1 MSTQEIII
9 LGAGIVGK
17 TAALAFSQKGLKVL
31 HIAAS
36 FGDKSNTMA
45 SNSENDAWNSRVYA
59 ISHSSEQ
66 LLKDLQI
73 WQAIPSNRRQVV
85 EQMRIYGDSG
95 QVDDGLHFSAF
106 EANLPQLACIM
117 ESQQIEN
124 ALDLATTFSKFIVRQ
139 EATFE
144 SISMN
149 EEVAIVKTSAGTFS
163 APLVLAADGANSIV
177 RDQIGIEISQ
187 DIYEH
192 TAVIGNFSCANQH
205 LRTAHQW
212 FLPSGD
218 VLALLPLPDKKVS
231 MVWSTSKENA
241 EYLTELSQ
249 KDVGLFCQTIV
260 SQADSKP
267 LEVLGQLTLLNQ
279 VQSYPLKRQRAKQ
292 FIGPSH
298 DPKVILLGDAAHV
311 MHPLAGQGLNLG
323 LRDIRDLLKTFAEKE
338 NFRKIND
345 RILLRRYE
353 RSRVADV
360 DAMLGVTH
368 HLHQLFMKNPSAVKW
383 LRNTGMRLLNQHS
396 NIKKQLIA
404 KALE

>member
-9 LGAGIVGK
+9 LGGGIVGK
-17 TAALAFSQKGLKVL
+17 TAALAFGQKGLKVL
-31 HIAAS
+31 HLAAS
-36 FGDKSNTMA
+36 FGDKSNTLT
-45 SNSENDAWNSRVYA
+45 SNSENEAWTSRVYA

-66 LLKDLQI
+66 LLNDLQI

-95 QVDDGLHFSAF
+95 QVDDGIHFSAF
-106 EANLPQLACIM
+106 EANLPKLACIM

-124 ALDLATTFSKFIVRQ
+124 ALDLATSFSKFIVRQ
-139 EATFE
+139 EANFE
-144 SISMN
+144 SISI
-149 EEVAIVKTSAGTFS
+149 EGDQAIVNTSAGIFR
-163 APLVLAADGANSIV
+163 APLVLAADGANSMV
-177 RDQIGIEISQ
+177 RDQIGVEISQ
-187 DIYEH
+187 DVYEH
-192 TAVIGNFSCANQH
+192 TAVIGNFTCTHQH

-241 EYLTELSQ
+241 DYLINLSQ
-249 KDVGLFCQTIV
+249 SDPELFCQTIV
-260 SQADSKP
+260 SQAEGKP

-279 VQSYPLKRQRAKQ
+279 AKSYPLKRQRAKQ

-298 DPKVILLGDAAHV
+298 DPKIVLLGDAAHT

-323 LRDIRDLLKTFAEKE
+323 LRDIRDLLKTIAEKE
-338 NFRKIND
+338 NFRRIND

-360 DAMLGVTH
+360 DAILTVTH
-368 HLHQLFMKNPSAVKW
+368 HLHQLFMKNDSAVKW
-383 LRNTGMRLLNQHS
+383 LRNTGMRLLNQQS